1 MMMMAKIYLIGR
13 RAVKH
18 SSRPRSHGSRSR
30 RLKSAASASHA
41 VGHNH
46 RSLLQAA
53 AAGSGDDHDLAEER
67 RLKSAASAS
76 QAVRFG
82 CYSLWIIS
90 FRPRCMDGSNDL
102 HIASPVLESVLA
114 SFHSCIQRVAL
125 CSRPI
130 NPRGSS
136 IAKTVSLKMFTVPC
150 IQDSIFQPRSLRLNT
165 HVPVDTTSMCMR
177 HASDNQTWFF
187 RTEKPTPLHGALLL
201 AHESGNPRAIHP
213 FKTLASPLHPEWK

>member
-1 MMMMAKIYLIGR
+1 MRTAANCPRGPVAATAAVRLAR
-13 RAVKH
+13 RLAP
-18 SSRPRSHGSRSR
+18 STCTCTPS
-30 RLKSAASASHA
+30 RLKSTAN
-41 VGHNH
+41 VG
-46 RSLLQAA
+46 QAA
-53 AAGSGDDHDLAEER
+53 RVS
-67 RLKSAASAS
+67 
-76 QAVRFG
+76 
-82 CYSLWIIS
+82 CCTLWIIS
-90 FRPRCMDGSNDL
+90 FRRRCMDGSNDL
-102 HIASPVLESVLA
+102 HRASPMLESVLA
-114 SFHSCIQRVAL
+114 SFHNCIQRVAL

-136 IAKTVSLKMFTVPC
+136 IAKTVSLTMFTVPC